1 MSRSTLLTRIIGVSV
16 AGALLAGCMALPKSD
31 RTMFQEPPLPNKG
44 TLPLN
49 AALMTLT
56 DARPAEERGA
66 FPDIENFP
74 DRITLEVLMDLSEA
88 GLFKSIG
95 HDSRGVDVILRGE
108 IRSFQWKAHYKVVP
122 YIPGLAFLSALGVPM
137 AHSKGQVE
145 LAIDVLDA
153 KTSQPIGSYSRAAS
167 DTHAYWVYRFQD
179 FMAGSDRDTDS
190 AFRRVVSDIQSA
202 ILADGDRIVA
212 ALKR

>member
-1 MSRSTLLTRIIGVSV
+1 MSSSTLVTRIIGVSM

-31 RTMFQEPPLPNKG
+31 RAMFREPPLPNKG

-56 DARPAEERGA
+56 DARPEQERGS

-108 IRSFQWKAHYKVVP
+108 IRSFQWTPRYNAVP
-122 YIPGLAFLSALGVPM
+122 YIPGLAFLTALGVPV
-137 AHSKGQVE
+137 ARAKGQVE

-153 KTSQPIGSYSRAAS
+153 KTAQPIGSYAKAAT

-179 FMAGSDRDTDS
+179 STAGSDRDTDS

-202 ILADGDRIVA
+202 ILADSDRIVA
-212 ALKR
+212 AVKR